1 MAHVKYRVSGKS
13 GDKSVTRRFPDTPEG
28 RDAARGFAQTLRDAR
43 VVYDVRSRVGDREV
57 SKTFARRKDADAFA
71 ATMETDN
78 LRGVAVDPRGG
89 RLTVNE
95 LAREWLVGNPAKRAD
110 TWATDEYHLRV
121 HILPA
126 LGTRRIDSVTP
137 AHIQEV
143 ANELA
148 THLAPRTV
156 RRALGVVRAMFAHA
170 VVTDMVG
177 RSPYRGIKLP
187 RVDPTRRRIPTT
199 AQLVDLIA
207 ATPERYHPMIYC
219 SVVLGLR
226 FSEVA
231 ALRVGQIDTDRGMLS
246 VTETLTRDAHGRPV
260 FGPPK
265 STASGRTVAMP
276 HPLSELLAQHLATR
290 GLTKADPD
298 ALVFTAP
305 DGGPIRYANWR
316 NRVWVPACR
325 AAGVPNLA
333 FHDLRRT
340 NATALVAL
348 GVDVKTAQ
356 QRLGHSDVR
365 MTIGLYAQVEQQA
378 DRAAAEQLGAL
389 FMPKPDESRP
399 TSAADGAVD
408 NGGNA
413 EPPL

>member
-1 MAHVKYRVSGKS
+1 MAHVKYRVSGRS
-13 GDKSVTRRFPDTPEG
+13 GYKPVSRRFPDTPEG
-28 RDAARGFAQTLRDAR
+28 RSAARSYAETLRDAR
-43 VVYDVRSRVGDREV
+43 MVYDVRARVGGREV
-57 SKTFARRKDADAFA
+57 SKTFARRKDADAYA
-71 ATMETDN
+71 ATIEADS
-78 LRGVAVDPRGG
+78 LRGVAVDPRAG
-89 RLTVNE
+89 RVTVHE
-95 LAREWLVGNPAKRAD
+95 LAREWLLGNPAKRPD

-121 HILPA
+121 HILPV
-126 LGTRRIDSVTP
+126 LGSRRSDSVTP
-137 AHIQEV
+137 AHIQDV
-143 ANELA
+143 ANELS

-170 VVTDMVG
+170 VVTDMIG

-199 AQLVDLIA
+199 AQLVKLIE
-207 ATPERYHPMIYC
+207 ATPERYRPMIYC

-231 ALRVGQIDTDRGMLS
+231 ALRVGQLDTDRGMLS
-246 VTETLTRDAHGRPV
+246 VAETLTRDAQGRPV

-265 STASGRTVAMP
+265 SATSRRTIAIP
-276 HPLSELLAQHLATR
+276 TPLSELLAAHVAASSVA
-290 GLTKADPD
+290 GADPET
-298 ALVFTAP
+298 LVFTAP

-325 AAGVPNLA
+325 MAGVSGLA

-348 GVDVKTAQ
+348 GIDVKTAQ

-365 MTIGLYAQVEQQA
+365 MTIGLYAQVEQQS
-378 DRAAAEQLGAL
+378 DRAAADQLGQL
-389 FMPKPDESRP
+389 FMPNHDSRGTDAGDISEEPCERPDLLP
-399 TSAADGAVD
+399 
-408 NGGNA
+408 
-413 EPPL
+413 

>member
-1 MAHVKYRVSGKS
+1 MAHVKYRVSGKVGS
-13 GDKSVTRRFPDTPEG
+13 KPVSRRFPDTAEG
-28 RDAARGFAQTLRDAR
+28 RNAARSFAETLRDAK
-43 VVYDVRSRVGDREV
+43 VVYDVRARVGDREV
-57 SKTFARRKDADAFA
+57 SKTFARRKDADACA
-71 ATMETDN
+71 ATMEADS
-78 LRGVAVDPRGG
+78 LRGVAVDPRAG
-89 RLTVNE
+89 RLTVGE
-95 LAREWLVGNPAKRAD
+95 LAREWLGGNPAKRPD
-110 TWATDEYHLRV
+110 TWATDDYHLRV
-121 HILPA
+121 HILPV
-126 LGTRRIDSVTP
+126 LGARRIGSVTP
-137 AHIQEV
+137 AHIQDV
-143 ANELA
+143 ANQLA

-199 AQLVDLIA
+199 AQLLTLIHA
-207 ATPERYHPMIYC
+207 IPERYRPMIYS

-231 ALRVGQIDTDRGMLS
+231 ALRVDQVDTVRGRLS
-246 VTETLTRDAHGRPV
+246 VAETLTRDAQGRPV

-265 STASGRTVAMP
+265 SAASRRTLAMP
-276 HPLSELLAQHLATR
+276 APLSELLAEHFAQA
-290 GLTKADPD
+290 GLTGVDPD

-316 NRVWVPACR
+316 NRVWAPACR
-325 AAGVPNLA
+325 AAAVPSLG

-356 QRLGHSDVR
+356 ERLGHSDVR
-365 MTIGLYAQVEQQA
+365 MTIGLYAQVEQQS
-378 DRAAAEQLGAL
+378 DRAAADQLGKL
-389 FMPKPDESRP
+389 FMARP
-399 TSAADGAVD
+399 STDQGPTAPPSA
-408 NGGNA
+408 NE
-413 EPPL
+413 EPPSPSPEL

>member
-1 MAHVKYRVSGKS
+1 MAHVKYRVSGKDGS
-13 GDKSVTRRFPDTPEG
+13 KPVSRRFPDTAEG
-28 RDAARGFAQTLRDAR
+28 RTAARSFAETLRDAK
-43 VVYDVRSRVGDREV
+43 VVYDVRARVGDREV

-71 ATMETDN
+71 ATMEADS
-78 LRGVAVDPRGG
+78 LRGVAVDPRAG
-89 RLTVNE
+89 RLTVSE
-95 LAREWLVGNPAKRAD
+95 LAREWLGGNPAKRPD
-110 TWATDEYHLRV
+110 TWATDDYHLRV
-121 HILPA
+121 HILPV
-126 LGTRRIDSVTP
+126 LGARRIDAITP
-137 AHIQEV
+137 THVQDV
-143 ANELA
+143 ANQLA

-187 RVDPTRRRIPTT
+187 RVDPTRRRMPTT
-199 AQLVDLIA
+199 AQLVALIA
-207 ATPERYHPMIYC
+207 AIPERYQPMIYC

-231 ALRVGQIDTDRGMLS
+231 ALRVGQVDTHKHMLS
-246 VTETLTRDAHGRPV
+246 VAETLTRDAQGRPV

-265 STASGRTVAMP
+265 SAASRRTVAMP
-276 HPLSELLAQHLATR
+276 TPLSDLLAEHLDKR
-290 GLTKADPD
+290 GLSRADPD
-298 ALVFTAP
+298 ALIFTAP

-325 AAGVPNLA
+325 AAGFPGLG

-348 GVDVKTAQ
+348 GVNVKTAQ
-356 QRLGHSDVR
+356 ERLGHSDVR

-378 DRAAAEQLGAL
+378 DRAAADQLGDL
-389 FMPKPDESRP
+389 FMPKPPTPPES
-399 TSAADGAVD
+399 ADAQPPAD
-408 NGGNA
+408 P
-413 EPPL
+413 EPGPDM

>member
-1 MAHVKYRVSGKS
+1 MAHVKYRVSGKIGS
-13 GDKSVTRRFPDTPEG
+13 KPVSRRFPDTAEG
-28 RDAARGFAQTLRDAR
+28 RNAARSYAETLRDAR
-43 VVYDVRSRVGDREV
+43 VVYDVRARVGDREV

-71 ATMETDN
+71 ATTEADS
-78 LRGVAVDPRGG
+78 LRGIAVDPRTG

-95 LAREWLVGNPAKRAD
+95 LAREWLGGNPAKRPD

-121 HILPA
+121 HILPV
-126 LGTRRIDSVTP
+126 LGARRMDSVTP
-137 AHIQEV
+137 AHIQDV
-143 ANELA
+143 ANQLA

-170 VVTDMVG
+170 VVTDMLG

-187 RVDPTRRRIPTT
+187 RVDPIRRRIPTV
-199 AQLVDLIA
+199 AQLVALIRA
-207 ATPERYHPMIYC
+207 IPERYQPMIYC
-219 SVVLGLR
+219 AVVLGLR

-231 ALRVGQIDTDRGMLS
+231 ALRVGEIDTDKHMLS
-246 VTETLTRDAHGRPV
+246 VAETLTRDAQGRPV

-265 STASGRTVAMP
+265 SAASRRTVAMP
-276 HPLSELLAQHLATR
+276 APLSDLLAEHLDKR
-290 GLTKADPD
+290 GLTGADTD
-298 ALVFTAP
+298 ALIFTAP

-325 AAGVPNLA
+325 AAGFPGLG

-348 GVDVKTAQ
+348 GVNVKTAQ
-356 QRLGHSDVR
+356 ERLGHSDVR

-378 DRAAAEQLGAL
+378 DRAAAEQLGLL
-389 FMPKPDESRP
+389 FMPKHDSRGTDAGDISEQPSEGPDLLP
-399 TSAADGAVD
+399 
-408 NGGNA
+408 
-413 EPPL
+413 

>member
-1 MAHVKYRVSGKS
+1 MAHVKYRVSGKVGS
-13 GDKSVTRRFPDTPEG
+13 KPVSRRFPDTAEG
-28 RDAARGFAQTLRDAR
+28 RTAARSFAETLRDAK
-43 VVYDVRSRVGDREV
+43 VVYDVRARVGDREV

-71 ATMETDN
+71 ATMEADS
-78 LRGVAVDPRGG
+78 LRGVAVDPRAG
-89 RLTVNE
+89 RLTVSE
-95 LAREWLVGNPAKRAD
+95 LAREWLGGNPAKRPD
-110 TWATDEYHLRV
+110 TWATDDYHLRV
-121 HILPA
+121 HILPV
-126 LGTRRIDSVTP
+126 LGARRIDAITP
-137 AHIQEV
+137 THVQDV
-143 ANELA
+143 ANQLA

-187 RVDPTRRRIPTT
+187 RVDPTRRRMPTT
-199 AQLVDLIA
+199 AQLVALIA
-207 ATPERYHPMIYC
+207 AIPERYQPMIYC

-231 ALRVGQIDTDRGMLS
+231 ALRVGQVDTHKHMLS
-246 VTETLTRDAHGRPV
+246 VAETLTRDAQGRPV

-265 STASGRTVAMP
+265 SAASRRTVAMP
-276 HPLSELLAQHLATR
+276 TPLSDLLAEHLDKR
-290 GLTKADPD
+290 GLSRADPD
-298 ALVFTAP
+298 ALIFTAP

-325 AAGVPNLA
+325 AAGFPGLG

-348 GVDVKTAQ
+348 GVNVKTAQ
-356 QRLGHSDVR
+356 ERLGHSDVR

-378 DRAAAEQLGAL
+378 DRAAADQLGDL
-389 FMPKPDESRP
+389 FMPKPPTPPES
-399 TSAADGAVD
+399 ADAQPPAD
-408 NGGNA
+408 P
-413 EPPL
+413 EPGPDM

>member
-1 MAHVKYRVSGKS
+1 MAHVKYRVSGKVGS
-13 GDKSVTRRFPDTPEG
+13 KPVSRRFPDTAEG
-28 RDAARGFAQTLRDAR
+28 RTAARSFAETLRDAK
-43 VVYDVRSRVGDREV
+43 VVYDVRARVGDREV

-71 ATMETDN
+71 ATMEADS
-78 LRGVAVDPRGG
+78 LRGVAVDPRAG
-89 RLTVNE
+89 RLTVSE
-95 LAREWLVGNPAKRAD
+95 LAREWLGGNPAKRPD
-110 TWATDEYHLRV
+110 TWATDDYHLRV
-121 HILPA
+121 HILPV
-126 LGTRRIDSVTP
+126 LGARRIDAITP
-137 AHIQEV
+137 THVQDV
-143 ANELA
+143 ANQLA

-187 RVDPTRRRIPTT
+187 RVDPTRRRMPTT
-199 AQLVDLIA
+199 AQLVALIA
-207 ATPERYHPMIYC
+207 AIPERYQPMIYC

-231 ALRVGQIDTDRGMLS
+231 ALRVGQVDTHKHMLS
-246 VTETLTRDAHGRPV
+246 VAETLTRDAQGRPV

-265 STASGRTVAMP
+265 SAASRRTVAMP
-276 HPLSELLAQHLATR
+276 TPLSDLLAEHLDKR
-290 GLTKADPD
+290 LSGADPD
-298 ALVFTAP
+298 ALIFTAP

-325 AAGVPNLA
+325 AAGFPGLG

-348 GVDVKTAQ
+348 GVNVKTAQ
-356 QRLGHSDVR
+356 ERLGHSDVR

-378 DRAAAEQLGAL
+378 DRAAADQLGDL
-389 FMPKPDESRP
+389 FMPKPPTPPES
-399 TSAADGAVD
+399 ADAQPPAD
-408 NGGNA
+408 P
-413 EPPL
+413 EPGPDM